1 MLYIGHSQQTQLGEI
16 WVAMTDIGLAA
27 ISFPVSEIEFSS
39 RLRKNSKGEIIF
51 DQEKIEGAAFE
62 LEKYILGQLKEFTL
76 KIDWTFMGSFQQKVL
91 KATMKIPFGETR
103 SYKAIA
109 NDIGHPGAARAV
121 GKAEATNPVPIII
134 PCHRVLG
141 VDGKLHGYSAGQGL
155 ETKKWLLALERGSNP

>member
-1 MLYIGHSQQTQLGEI
+1 MFYIGHSQHTQLGEI
-16 WVAMTDIGLAA
+16 WVAMTEIGLAA
-27 ISFPVSEIEFSS
+27 ISFPASEIEFSS
-39 RLRKNSKGEIIF
+39 RLQKNSKKEIKF

-62 LEKYILGQLKEFTL
+62 LEKYLLGQLKEFTTN
-76 KIDWTFMGSFQQKVL
+76 IDWTSMGTFQQKVL

-103 SYKAIA
+103 SYKDIA

-121 GKAEATNPVPIII
+121 GRAEATNPIPLVI

-155 ETKKWLLALERGSNP
+155 ETKKWLLALERQTNP